1 MSHSLARKTKVL
13 AAALS
18 VALTATAFSPAGC
31 TVTLDEDFLNQVL
44 NWVDQWESQLQ
55 VGPGPGW
62 DDGDD
67 CEDGWGDYSWDP
79 PSGGD

>member
-1 MSHSLARKTKVL
+1 MSNSIVRKTKVL

-31 TVTLDEDFLNQVL
+31 TFTLDEGFLNQVL
-44 NWVDQWESQLQ
+44 NWVDQWESQ

-62 DDGDD
+62 DVGDD
-67 CEDGWGDYSWDP
+67 YGDCWEAGDFESP
-79 PSGGD
+79 CSGD